1 MGKEE
6 GKKNQGNGSDLK
18 NVIETN
24 LANEIQQ
31 IKQKNILAH
40 LKELRTQSVKDTK
53 NVVSPGQ
60 IKNGFDPLR
69 KQGEVEPL
77 TNRTNLPEKEK
88 NKVRK

>member
-31 IKQKNILAH
+31 IK
-40 LKELRTQSVKDTK
+40 
-53 NVVSPGQ
+53 
-60 IKNGFDPLR
+60 
-69 KQGEVEPL
+69 
-77 TNRTNLPEKEK
+77 
-88 NKVRK
+88 